1 MGRVTTRQG
10 QMLWFL
16 LIYGLSMAT
25 FALLAL
31 LTRMLLR
38 EIWQR

>member
-1 MGRVTTRQG
+1 MTTRQSHI
-10 QMLWFL
+10 LWFL
-16 LIYGLSMAT
+16 LIYGLSVVT

-38 EIWQR
+38 AT

>member
-1 MGRVTTRQG
+1 MTTRQG

-16 LIYGLSMAT
+16 VIYGLSVAT

-38 EIWQR
+38 GTWAQ